1 MPRAKRPRLAP
12 NYDRKLTRRITL
24 ADGTKL
30 ATLRD
35 AANLFATQF
44 ATVKSCPLL
53 EVAIGR
59 LIVAAEDSKRDK
71 AQAAT
76 EAIQSVLR
84 DRRLDPV
91 LVDEPAEHLGRTIGA
106 VAQEDNCGCVRTS
119 FWQTVTSAR
128 RKRHLT
134 RHREGRGRILSVHRE
149 QTE

>member
-1 MPRAKRPRLAP
+1 MLRAKRPHLAP

-76 EAIQSVLR
+76 EAIERVLR
-84 DRRLDPV
+84 DRRFDPV
-91 LVDEPAEHLGRTIGA
+91 LVDEPAEHLGRTTGT
-106 VAQEDNCGCVRTS
+106 VAQEP
-119 FWQTVTSAR
+119 
-128 RKRHLT
+128 
-134 RHREGRGRILSVHRE
+134 
-149 QTE
+149 